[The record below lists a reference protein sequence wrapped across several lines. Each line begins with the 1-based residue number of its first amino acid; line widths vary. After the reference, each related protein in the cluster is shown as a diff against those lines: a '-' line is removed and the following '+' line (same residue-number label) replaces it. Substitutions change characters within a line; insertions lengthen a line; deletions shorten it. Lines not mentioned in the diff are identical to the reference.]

1 MTDHTDRSTTA
12 LLARRSIA
20 AQATPGPWWVS
31 SAPCFVPFAYTVRC
45 KEVYVAGLNAR
56 EDAAH
61 IAANSPDVVTAD
73 IDEILHLRAKV
84 GRLEKEADWLA
95 THVANALREP
105 ALIAHLHYLSKGLT
119 VPPSSETIREA
130 ARKVVEEIN
139 ART

>member
-1 MTDHTDRSTTA
+1 MTEAEQFLTELESYSKRA
-12 LLARRSIA
+12 MM
-20 AQATPGPWWVS
+20 QPGDS
-31 SAPCFVPFAYTVRC
+31 SDMYESMDAFQG
-45 KEVYVAGLNAR
+45 VANPV
-56 EDAAH
+56 AH

-73 IDEILHLRAKV
+73 IDEILRLRVEV

-130 ARKVVEEIN
+130 ARKAVEEQCPKN
-139 ART
+139 